1 MSEREINV
9 NTKHYIR
16 VCPDLEIYYEVA
28 GNGTTTIFIPCWAGK
43 TECLEYQMAHFAK
56 KYHAITYDPRSQGR
70 TCRTL
75 ENNHYNQHG
84 KDLKA
89 FIDAFNFKNFVLVAH
104 LWGCLDI
111 YPYVPLFGTN
121 NLIACTFID
130 DGPRAIV
137 TQADDWSDFPDH
149 AVVGRFIN
157 AIVYDY
163 GGLLKELIT
172 RMTKRSM
179 TPVELDWTV
188 NQLLKSP
195 NYAAALLAVDGSFAD
210 YCAEAISLDGKTR
223 VLNILSEDQ
232 ATIGEA

>member
-1 MSEREINV
+1 
-9 NTKHYIR
+9 
-16 VCPDLEIYYEVA
+16 
-28 GNGTTTIFIPCWAGK
+28 
-43 TECLEYQMAHFAK
+43 MAHFAK

-163 GGLLKELIT
+163 RGLLKELIT

-179 TPVELDWTV
+179 TPVELDWTAD
-188 NQLLKSP
+188 QLLKSP
-195 NYAAALLAVDGSFAD
+195 NCAAALLAVDGSFAD
-210 YCAEAISLDGKTR
+210 YCAEAISLDGKTP
-223 VLNILSEDQ
+223 VVNILSEDQ